1 MTETREE
8 MISRLLDE
16 LIEENKIKLLKR
28 ELNNLGEEEY

>member
-16 LIEENKIKLLKR
+16 LIEERRIKLLER